1 MGKLLLLTLDGQDEK
16 AIDKII
22 SASADYIQP
31 EAIQVVPVPVLSFSD
46 LEIKQSQRRTVKI
59 RPT

>member
-1 MGKLLLLTLDGQDEK
+1 MGKLLLLTLDRQDEK

-46 LEIKQSQRRTVKI
+46 LEIKQGQRRTVKI

>member
-1 MGKLLLLTLDGQDEK
+1 MGKLLLLTLDGKDGK
-16 AIDKII
+16 ALDKII

-31 EAIQVVPVPVLSFSD
+31 EAVQVVPVPMLSFSD
-46 LEIKQSQRRTVKI
+46 FEIKQGQHRTVKI